1 MEGNLHSDAS
11 SASVLALDP
20 QMAAHR
26 LRALPHIEESE
37 MSRGGRLSG
46 SKTLAVIHHGQAH
59 RSRCVAQLD
68 GDIPGTTVFHGVGNG
83 FLPDAEQVHF
93 NRTWESHRAAL
104 DLEVDLRLF
113 GRHEWLDNL
122 RQR

>member
-1 MEGNLHSDAS
+1 MEGTLRRDAS

-20 QMAAHR
+20 QMAADR
-26 LRALPHIEESE
+26 LGALPHVEESE
-37 MSRGGRLSG
+37 MRRGGRLPG
-46 SKTLAVIHHGQAH
+46 SKTLAVITHGQAY
-59 RSRCVAQLD
+59 RCRRVPQLD
-68 GDIPGTTVFHGVGNG
+68 GNLPGAPVGHGIGNG

-113 GRHEWLDNL
+113 AGHEWFDDL